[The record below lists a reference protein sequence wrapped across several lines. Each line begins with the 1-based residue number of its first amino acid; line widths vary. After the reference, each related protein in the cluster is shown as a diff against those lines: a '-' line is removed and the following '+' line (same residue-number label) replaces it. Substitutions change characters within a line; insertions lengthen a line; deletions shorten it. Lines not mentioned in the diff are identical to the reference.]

1 MQKRKFSRKRKK
13 QNNKREKEVFRPKQR
28 LFVKYNRQIHLTI
41 LLLLLLGPIVVL
53 CVEAMIDYFFMSPII
68 MAFSILFGMCGM
80 MSFVEAWIK
89 GYYYAGIKRVLLFI
103 KNLFVNPFLKKE
115 KIKKND
121 LKRLEKF
128 KEEKC
133 AGAKWW
139 LVVGAILLIWIALE
153 AVTGREKMVLFIIII
168 SVSLLVTIINMLAY
182 KKGKHYSLQY
192 GTIVAK
198 TRWFVFRGKFGIEYF
213 WYTAEVK
220 LDNGGIYE
228 GIIYDDSDYR
238 AFKSGSSR
246 CIVYGISPTRVVIL
260 ATGETIKN

>member
-53 CVEAMIDYFFMSPII
+53 CVEVMIDYFFMSPII

-80 MSFVEAWIK
+80 MSFIEAWIK
-89 GYYYAGIKRVLLFI
+89 GYYYAGIKRVILFI
-103 KNLFVNPFLKKE
+103 KNLFINPFLKKE

-133 AGAKWW
+133 AVAKWW
-139 LVVGAILLIWIALE
+139 LVVGAILLIWLIIE
-153 AVTGREKMVLFIIII
+153 KIFGREDVEWFIGII
-168 SVSLLVTIINMLAY
+168 SISILLTLANLYIY
-182 KKGKHYSLQY
+182 KRGKDHSLQY

-198 TRWFVFRGKFGIEYF
+198 TRWFVCHGKGGKEYF